1 VQNGA
6 NIEGILLDLSED
18 GMDVLTAQPLYPSAP
33 VSARFVLPNTDTEV
47 EPRGE
52 VAWANPNGQSGVR
65 FVDLAENLRASLK
78 TWVGAN
84 SPQLPPEDPEPVADC
99 KLTDLSLG
107 GCYVETESPFPERA
121 GIVLCLKAGDIEVK
135 ADGTVRVMH
144 PEFGMGIEFASRTA
158 EQREAV
164 GNFIDFLT
172 SRPGTCPELLVTP
185 RALTAREDHDHSKV
199 PITYGT
205 EDSLLSLLRNHES
218 LTQEQFLEE
227 LRKQRTS
234 EQLTSS

>member
-1 VQNGA
+1 MNRFRLVGGLRRIKSRGRALWVASNSDDGRKRRIQGTV
-6 NIEGILLDLSED
+6 ELL
-18 GMDVLTAQPLYPSAP
+18 
-33 VSARFVLPNTDTEV
+33 
-47 EPRGE
+47 
-52 VAWANPNGQSGVR
+52 
-65 FVDLAENLRASLK
+65 
-78 TWVGAN
+78 
-84 SPQLPPEDPEPVADC
+84 
-99 KLTDLSLG
+99 
-107 GCYVETESPFPERA
+107 
-121 GIVLCLKAGDIEVK
+121 IVVK